1 VRKTRSDDTDR
12 EVLLGV
18 IETGSLSAAA
28 RRLGTTTSA
37 VSKRLAKLEARLGV
51 RLVNRSSR
59 RLSPTQAGR
68 RFYERCRR
76 LSDELSDAER
86 EARALGA
93 ELRGALR
100 VGVPYTFG
108 QQHLV
113 PLLPEFLD
121 AHPAMDFALVAD
133 DRYGDVIEA
142 GLDLVIR
149 TGLPGDS
156 RLKQRKLADDP
167 RVVCASP
174 LYLARRGEPRTPS
187 ELAGHAFM
195 RHAYQRPAGRIAFEG
210 PDGDVLVAVRG
221 RVEANHTGM
230 IRDLALAGA
239 GIALLPRFAIVDEL
253 AAGTLRVLLD
263 DWRVTPGTAIY
274 ALFPDG
280 KQPAPALRAFVAH
293 LAARLPARL
302 ATSRAAPARSGA
314 APATPSARPRKA
326 SASRG

>member
-1 VRKTRSDDTDR
+1 VRKSTSDDADR
-12 EVLLGV
+12 EMLLGV
-18 IETGSLSAAA
+18 IESGSLSAAA

-37 VSKRLAKLEARLGV
+37 VSKRLSRLEARLGV

-59 RLSPTQAGR
+59 RLAPTQAGR

-76 LSDELSDAER
+76 LADELSDAER

-93 ELRGALR
+93 ELRGVLR

-113 PLLPEFLD
+113 PLLPGFLD
-121 AHPAMDFALVAD
+121 AHPGLDVALVAE
-133 DRYGDVIEA
+133 DRYGDVIET
-142 GLDLVIR
+142 GLDVVIR
-149 TGLPGDS
+149 TGPPGDS

-174 LYLARRGEPRTPS
+174 AYLARHGAPRTPG
-187 ELAGHAFM
+187 ELSGHAFM
-195 RHAYQRPAGRIAFEG
+195 RHAYHRPAGRIVFEG
-210 PDGDVLVAVRG
+210 PDGDVVVAVRG

-239 GIALLPRFAIVDEL
+239 GIAVLPRFAIVAEL
-253 AAGTLRVLLD
+253 ASGALQPLLD
-263 DWRVTPGTAIY
+263 GWRVTPGTAIH

-280 KQPAPALRAFVAH
+280 KHPAPALRAFVAH
-293 LAARLPARL
+293 LAERLPSRL
-302 ATSRAAPARSGA
+302 ATSRGARARSGA
-314 APATPSARPRKA
+314 ARARP
-326 SASRG
+326 

>member
-1 VRKTRSDDTDR
+1 VV
-12 EVLLGV
+12 EA
-18 IETGSLSAAA
+18 GSLSAAA

-37 VSKRLAKLEARLGV
+37 VSKRLARLEERLGT

-59 RLSPTQAGR
+59 RLAPTQAGR

-76 LSDELSDAER
+76 LADELSDAER

-93 ELRGALR
+93 ELRGVLR

-121 AHPAMDFALVAD
+121 APAGVDVALVAD

-167 RVVCASP
+167 RVVCAAP
-174 LYLARRGEPRTPS
+174 AYLARHGTPRTPA
-187 ELAGHAFM
+187 ELSAHTFM
-195 RHAYQRPAGRIAFEG
+195 RHAYQRPAGRIAFQG
-210 PDGDVLVAVRG
+210 PDGDVVVAVRG

-253 AAGTLRVLLD
+253 ADGRLCALLEA
-263 DWRVTPGTAIY
+263 WRVTPGTGVY

-280 KQPAPALRAFVAH
+280 KHPAPALRAFVAH

-302 ATSRAAPARSGA
+302 TTSRGSGARTRTARARSAG
-314 APATPSARPRKA
+314 
-326 SASRG
+326 SR

>member
-1 VRKTRSDDTDR
+1 VRKASDDADR
-12 EVLLGV
+12 EVLLAV
-18 IETGSLSAAA
+18 IESGSLSAAA

-37 VSKRLAKLEARLGV
+37 VSKRLARLEERLGA

-59 RLSPTQAGR
+59 RLAPTQAGQ

-76 LSDELSDAER
+76 LADELADAER

-93 ELRGALR
+93 ELRGVLR

-113 PLLPEFLD
+113 PLLPEFLE
-121 AHPAMDFALVAD
+121 AHPGVDVALVAD

-167 RVVCASP
+167 RVVCAAP
-174 LYLARRGEPRTPS
+174 AYVAHHGAPRTPH
-187 ELAGHAFM
+187 ELAGHTFM
-195 RHAYQRPAGRIAFEG
+195 RHAYHRPAGRVAFEG
-210 PDGDVLVAVRG
+210 PEGSVVVSVRG

-239 GIALLPRFAIVDEL
+239 GIAVLPRFAIVEEL
-253 AAGTLRVLLD
+253 ADGRLRALLPE
-263 DWRVTPGTAIY
+263 WRVTPGTAIY
-274 ALFPDG
+274 ALYPDG
-280 KQPAPALRAFVAH
+280 KHPQPALRAFVAH

-302 ATSRAAPARSGA
+302 NRPARRPRSTPRSGA
-314 APATPSARPRKA
+314 GTRA
-326 SASRG
+326 